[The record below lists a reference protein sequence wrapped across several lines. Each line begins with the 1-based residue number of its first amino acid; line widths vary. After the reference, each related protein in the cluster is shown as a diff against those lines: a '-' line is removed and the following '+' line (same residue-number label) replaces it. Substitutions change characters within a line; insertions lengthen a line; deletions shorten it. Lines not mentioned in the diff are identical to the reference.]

1 MEVADLPLPELS
13 HESITLLQPLNG
25 LSHKIIYG
33 KHFLLPDWTTADR
46 MNRALILEKSWGLDL
61 ETYCSSVASS
71 ISSSTSM
78 TSIISQL
85 EIFWQCL
92 IEIEFEEE
100 LLYRAEGGAA
110 PSLNNSR
117 WTGAELIPLKV
128 PMSEPLTVTVVMR
141 NPLLNPLSITD
152 LSLDLPSSS
161 FEMTLQSV
169 TIAAKSSVDV
179 TLEAIPLKLGRFK
192 LSAMKW
198 TLKDGGVSVVQ
209 PIKKPAKLLQKT
221 LHQRATRQTVEDK
234 SLMFE
239 VVPPSPSLHITLEGL
254 AEEVLQGQIVKASVI
269 LKNEGAAPAIDIFIK
284 VNQSEFVFYLL
295 EGDEQSQTNSIYL
308 PPWGQTGSLTKL
320 PSGVTIPPGETF
332 RLGAWIRL
340 GKLGKQTISILASCS
355 SQIPVDL
362 ASPMKGSEPRVTFTS
377 LEVTLSK

>member
-1 MEVADLPLPELS
+1 
-13 HESITLLQPLNG
+13 
-25 LSHKIIYG
+25 
-33 KHFLLPDWTTADR
+33 